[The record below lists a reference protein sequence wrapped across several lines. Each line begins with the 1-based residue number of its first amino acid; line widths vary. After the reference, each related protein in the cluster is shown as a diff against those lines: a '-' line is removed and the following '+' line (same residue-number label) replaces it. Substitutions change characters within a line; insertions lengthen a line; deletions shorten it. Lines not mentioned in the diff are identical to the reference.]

1 VQREEAI
8 HYMIHSFD
16 DIVRDAIAA
25 RASDIHVCAGYP
37 VNVRVD
43 GGIRP
48 LYEEAELTAEEANA
62 IADSIMNERQKDTLV
77 NAGEVDFAYAI
88 KDTARLRMNIYSQT
102 GSVATCGRILNDRI
116 PNLKS
121 LGLPEIL
128 SDMCDKKRGLILVTG
143 ITGSGK
149 STTLAALIQNINMR
163 HDHHILTIEEPIE
176 YVYPRG
182 RSVVNQREI
191 GSDSKS
197 FAAALRAS
205 LREDPDVI
213 LLGEMRDLETMQT
226 AISAA
231 ETGHLV
237 LSTLHTMNAAASID
251 RILDTFPP
259 AQQDQVRTQLADVIE
274 CVVSQQLV
282 PKIDGV
288 GRCVATEI
296 MTAVP
301 AIRANIRDGKTYQ
314 IPQTIATSRKLG
326 MHLMDDSL
334 YDLYLHGKISGD
346 SALYFAQDR
355 EAMSRK
361 IF

>member
-1 VQREEAI
+1 MR
-8 HYMIHSFD
+8 HNFD
-16 DIVRDAIAA
+16 DIVRDALAA
-25 RASDIHVCAGYP
+25 RASDIHVCGGYP
-37 VNVRVD
+37 VNARID

-48 LYEEAELTAEEANA
+48 LYEEMELTPEEANE
-62 IADSIMNERQKDTLV
+62 IAYSIMTDRQRETLEQ
-77 NAGEVDFAYAI
+77 NGECDFAYSI
-88 KDTARLRMNIYSQT
+88 KDVARLRMNIYCQT
-102 GSVATCGRILNDRI
+102 GSVAVCGRILNNKI
-116 PNLKS
+116 PNLNS
-121 LGLPEIL
+121 LGLPPVLAE
-128 SDMCDKKRGLILVTG
+128 MCDKKRGLILVTG

-149 STTLAALIQNINMR
+149 STTLAALVHNINMR

-191 GSDSKS
+191 GSDSKT
-197 FAAALRAS
+197 FASALRAA

-259 AQQDQVRTQLADVIE
+259 EQQEQMRTQLADVIE

-282 PKIDGV
+282 PKIGGV

-296 MTAVP
+296 MLATP
-301 AIRANIRDGKTYQ
+301 AIRASIRDGKTYQ
-314 IPQTIATSRKLG
+314 IPQTIATSKKQG

-334 YDLYLHGKISGD
+334 YDLYLNGKISGE
-346 SALYFAQDR
+346 SAMYFAQDR
-355 EAMSRK
+355 DGMSK
-361 IF
+361 KVI